1 MILSNNSSKPFNE
14 YLPPVVRSTLDA
26 GPLCSHWALA
36 ISSFFSHE
44 RSNPHMK
51 SKLELVCK
59 DMAEQ
64 IFEQIDA
71 KEPLSLIKLIN
82 LVKANLSNEDKL
94 CRAAL
99 ILIARDLFHSSLQPN
114 SFYPG
119 HAFFLIIDS
128 HEHSKELND
137 ALLDSWPT
145 LQENKNPSEVF
156 AIISQSIERMD
167 PKSQLQFLTNYVNV
181 CPPTAPE
188 FQSICFRQTQS
199 KLARAADIMS
209 AETAPKFQPMRLSE
223 LISNESYM
231 LLNQF
236 FAPTNI
242 DALLSYHKEKKPAV
256 ARRKAIKALVIA
268 FTDHLD
274 LTNPTSLMSYI
285 PNALH
290 NYSLKG
296 RLDLKNHPK
305 SEISRNNIALA
316 REFTKT
322 ALERSDQSPEYLT
335 QIYFFL
341 FYFAPAGSGYGI
353 VNKQQLKEAILHQLL
368 ILGENNRAPFSEE
381 DYLSCF
387 PADFREELEYEL
399 SATARKAE
407 RVAES
412 SAPPLGSDPLAHF
425 DIRPLM
431 ALIHNEY
438 IKGRM
443 RNPVL
448 DLSSL
453 RKACV
458 ETSKNL
464 LELIDVQKPSSLS
477 QNFFQLIAKLE
488 TAITPSLP
496 SENAIL
502 QIPTVLK
509 SELAKLLF
517 QECLGRSDAYLDQA
531 YYMVFS
537 IVTAAL
543 LDCTGRSNATFYMAF
558 SATIEDSLKHCLI
571 QKLTN
576 QKQLQLAIYKQIITL
591 AVLGDSS
598 ATELIQIK
606 CYNALKSVRIR
617 HCLELLPPDFFS
629 ASQMAYCKKA
639 LSNLDSP
646 SLPSEFYPISKDEN
660 TKTPPTQQPRPTR
673 KSTKKTNI
681 SRIDTSLQASSSGNL
696 VPSPSSSRTVASPA
710 KTPVINPIPKEP
722 RLPKRLK
729 PASQPIQAAS
739 IILEPLFIPATAPA
753 LSMDNLVSRLEIVDA
768 DTYEKLRKDIKKFPK
783 KERLVFYEKT
793 AAILVEKKHPLALA
807 IISRKFK
814 DSNKRDTL
822 LLKIVSS
829 YRNTKIREK
838 ALESIFDKQ
847 LKEMASTLHLAAL
860 QQRNS
865 YTRESVV
872 QRPTLLRQTSMF
884 LPRIASADSS
894 NIAEPSSSNSRSRSN
909 SAAVQGSG
917 HDPFSNQDRRFYCPS
932 HEFKGQTFSYG
943 NLRGIIQAEAEKYG
957 FISSWADGHGD
968 HKLLK
973 LFSEEGIPRDCD
985 CSIPHHVDMK
995 EGVART
1001 YTLNALA
1008 SVRKAAD
1015 KLGLWKP
1022 ASE

>member
-1 MILSNNSSKPFNE
+1 MKYYNLFTLHYNLQGFMASYINPSISSSVGSPLYSGKPKIE
-14 YLPPVVRSTLDA
+14 TVK
-26 GPLCSHWALA
+26 LCSEWANT
-36 ISSFFSHE
+36 ISSFI
-44 RSNPHMK
+44 NMK
-51 SKLELVCK
+51 FDKDDLATQFELEALCQDISKRV
-59 DMAEQ
+59 
-64 IFEQIDA
+64 FEQIDA
-71 KEPLSLIKLIN
+71 QDSLSLLAMVNLIKASFLP
-82 LVKANLSNEDKL
+82 KEQL
-94 CRAAL
+94 CKGAA
-99 ILIARDLFHSSLQPN
+99 ILIARFLFHSCLQPQ
-114 SFYPG
+114 SFYPN
-119 HAFFLIIDS
+119 HAFYLIIEPV
-128 HEHSKELND
+128 EHLN
-137 ALLDSWPT
+137 ASYFPL
-145 LQENKNPSEVF
+145 
-156 AIISQSIERMD
+156 IMD
-167 PKSQLQFLTNYVNV
+167 PQGPKDSNKLFSIIAETILSFPTKLHLIFCTNYVNI
-181 CPPTAPE
+181 CSSTAFN
-188 FQSICFRQTQS
+188 FQSVCFIQYHL
-199 KLARAADIMS
+199 KLAYATDLFNSVKTSNIES
-209 AETAPKFQPMRLSE
+209 VCE
-223 LISNESYM
+223 LHNDVISNESYM

-236 FAPTNI
+236 FSPFNI
-242 DALLSYHKEKKPAV
+242 DDLLSYSTKKKSGTIRA
-256 ARRKAIKALVIA
+256 KAIKELVA
-268 FTDHLD
+268 FVINNLD
-274 LTNPTSLMSYI
+274 LNNPTSLVGSIAIIRQNYLLRSQI
-285 PNALH
+285 PLH
-290 NYSLKG
+290 PHSETE
-296 RLDLKNHPK
+296 RLDNISLLLKEFSKVAFEKANLFPAYLK
-305 SEISRNNIALA
+305 QVFFCIFPSASLESGFYIRN
-316 REFTKT
+316 E
-322 ALERSDQSPEYLT
+322 
-335 QIYFFL
+335 
-341 FYFAPAGSGYGI
+341 
-353 VNKQQLKEAILHQLL
+353 QQLKAAILNEMSRLKEEKGPKFSVDDYLSQLP
-368 ILGENNRAPFSEE
+368 ADFSEE
-381 DYLSCF
+381 LHQT
-387 PADFREELEYEL
+387 LN
-399 SATARKAE
+399 TA
-407 RVAES
+407 
-412 SAPPLGSDPLAHF
+412 PLNRF
-425 DIRPLM
+425 DITPLIQIITEG
-431 ALIHNEY
+431 AKRIKQKKTLILSKMNE
-438 IKGRM
+438 IC
-443 RNPVL
+443 L
-448 DLSSL
+448 
-453 RKACV
+453 
-458 ETSKNL
+458 EISKNL
-464 LELIDVQKPSSLS
+464 LATLDLQTPLSLS
-477 QNFFQLIAKLE
+477 QDLCRFIDLLSESLKPFPLNSPEQQITDMIRQEITLQVFQQCL
-488 TAITPSLP
+488 
-496 SENAIL
+496 SE
-502 QIPTVLK
+502 
-509 SELAKLLF
+509 
-517 QECLGRSDAYLDQA
+517 GRSSAYLDQA
-531 YYMVFS
+531 Y
-537 IVTAAL
+537 
-543 LDCTGRSNATFYMAF
+543 
-558 SATIEDSLKHCLI
+558 SLACWPSFTDTDPILNG
-571 QKLTN
+571 LTDL
-576 QKQLQLAIYKQIITL
+576 KQLQQAIFKQMININ
-591 AVLGDSS
+591 VL
-598 ATELIQIK
+598 LK
-606 CYNALKSVRIR
+606 VPNALKSVGIR
-617 HCLELLPPDFFS
+617 HCLELLPPNFFS
-629 ASQMAYCKKA
+629 ASQTAYCKKA
-639 LSNLDSP
+639 LSDLDSP